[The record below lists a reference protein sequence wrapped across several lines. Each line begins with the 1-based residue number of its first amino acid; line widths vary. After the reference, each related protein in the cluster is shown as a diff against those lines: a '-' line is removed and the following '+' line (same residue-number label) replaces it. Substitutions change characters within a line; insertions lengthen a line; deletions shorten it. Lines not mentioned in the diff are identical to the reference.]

1 MLTSAGVQVVVGLVL
16 APPTRWT
23 LSDLRGRAAVLT
35 VIAYAAA
42 GAAMIAYLL
51 ALAEGPAAAVVPLV
65 ATSPALAGL
74 LGVLILRE
82 KTSSPRLIGIA
93 AALAGAALLGVAG

>member
-1 MLTSAGVQVVVGLVL
+1 M
-16 APPTRWT
+16 
-23 LSDLRGRAAVLT
+23 
-35 VIAYAAA
+35 IAYAAA